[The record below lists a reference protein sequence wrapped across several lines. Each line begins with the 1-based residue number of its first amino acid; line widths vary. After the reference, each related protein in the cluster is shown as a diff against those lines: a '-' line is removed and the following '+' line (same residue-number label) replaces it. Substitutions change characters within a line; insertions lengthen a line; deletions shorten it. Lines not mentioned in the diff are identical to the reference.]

1 MEIHIET
8 FGAHLRVRGGIF
20 VFTAPDLSGGEE
32 KKSEYAPHLVK
43 RILFH
48 KNSGSISAAA
58 IFLAMENDI
67 DLIACDEF
75 GMPFGRFYPI
85 GPNRVLG
92 IQAAQF
98 QLIRTP
104 ESLKFVKLWIGGKI
118 RRKLAFLER
127 LERYREGQHANL
139 LQQARQMISE
149 SYLLLQNAPLMPFQE
164 AAESIR
170 GHEGTASRIY
180 FTTLSNL
187 MEPEYRFEGRSRR
200 PAQDVFNLFLNY
212 GYGIL
217 YRITEKALIEAGI
230 HPYAGFLHGLAK
242 KQKSM
247 VFDFIEAFRP
257 WVDSMVFQLCRAR
270 AIKEEHIQQEAGGLR
285 LTKQGKELIIKTFQ
299 QGFRKKRNDYSGQ
312 SLLPLN
318 IIRTEARLFAD
329 ELMGMWSSRL
339 AF

>member
-20 VFTAPDLSGGEE
+20 IFTAPDLSGGKE
-32 KKSEYAPHLVK
+32 KVSEYAPHQIK

-48 KNSGSISAAA
+48 KRSGSISAEA

-85 GPNRVLG
+85 RPNRVLA

-98 QLIRTP
+98 QLIRTS
-104 ESLKFVKLWIGGKI
+104 ESLKFVKLWIGWKI

-127 LERYREGQHANL
+127 LERYREGQQARL
-139 LQQARQMISE
+139 LQQARQLISE
-149 SYLLLQNAPLMPFQE
+149 SYLLLQNAPLVPFQD
-164 AAESIR
+164 AAEIIR

-180 FTTLSNL
+180 FDTLAKL

-230 HPYAGFLHGLAK
+230 HPYAGFLHSLAK

-257 WVDSMVFQLCRAR
+257 WVDTMVFQLCRAK
-270 AIKEEHIQQEAGGLR
+270 AIKQEHIQQDADGLN
-285 LTKQGKELIIKTFQ
+285 LTNQGKELMIQAFQ
-299 QGFRKKRNDYSGQ
+299 ENFKKKRKDYSGE
-312 SLLPLN
+312 SSLPLH

-329 ELMGMWSSRL
+329 ELMGFWSSRL
-339 AF
+339 AY

>member
-32 KKSEYAPHLVK
+32 KVSEYAPHQIK

-48 KNSGSISAAA
+48 KRSGSISAEAV
-58 IFLAMENDI
+58 FLAMENDI

-85 GPNRVLG
+85 EPNRVLA

-98 QLIRTP
+98 QLIRTS
-104 ESLKFVKLWIGGKI
+104 ESLKFVKLWIGWKI

-127 LERYREGQHANL
+127 LERYREGEHATL
-139 LQQARQMISE
+139 LQQARQVITE
-149 SYLLLQNAPLMPFQE
+149 SYLLLQNAPLVPFQE
-164 AAESIR
+164 AAETIR
-170 GHEGTASRIY
+170 GHEGTASRTY
-180 FTTLSNL
+180 FNILSKL

-217 YRITEKALIEAGI
+217 YRITEKALIEAGV
-230 HPYAGFLHGLAK
+230 HPFAGFLHGLGK

-257 WVDSMVFQLCRAR
+257 WVDMMVFQLCRAR
-270 AIKEEHIQQEAGGLR
+270 SIRQEHVQQDVDGLN
-285 LTKQGKELIIKTFQ
+285 LTNQGKELMIQAFQ
-299 QGFRKKRNDYSGQ
+299 DSFRKKRKDYSDQ

-318 IIRTEARLFAD
+318 IIRNEARLFAE
-329 ELMGMWSSRL
+329 ELMGIWRSRF
-339 AF
+339 AY